1 MAVSPAAGLLLVAV
15 HGVGGVG
22 ERGVAQRGDDAVL
35 PVEVLGGH
43 AGGGVLQI
51 LRGGIDVRVER
62 HEGVERVGTVGDPLQ
77 GAAGLRTV
85 RADLHDGQLALTV
98 DADRAEHVA
107 GVFVAQ
113 LAVRIVGGALVVR
126 AEHVLDVLDGDLA
139 FRLAGPRDVVAH
151 RLVVGVRTVP
161 HLVVRVE
168 EALHDPGAR
177 RVVDV
182 VGVGVGAERV
192 ARVERGGRLHG
203 QVQMVLGDPLGHV
216 GGAHVVLL
224 VAQGVLQI
232 ELVDAQ
238 LIRHRDVRLVRHA
251 LGDPMVAADGLQPPD
266 LVDVGERDAVHLI
279 GAVLLQQRAQAQ
291 HTLTRGLDIRQDQ
304 RQEILLADAAGDLG
318 HIAVLAFLALGRHEL
333 HERVGAQHALVG
345 GQGLGG
351 AHRHVGLVHAGLAP
365 DALLEVRVRHGG
377 VSHRIIRQV
386 DLHVA
391 QHAAVPPRLLL
402 GFDDDES
409 LRAELAVR
417 RILVAGDDRGA
428 VVAGIL
434 ADQNRGAGHVL
445 ASFRC
450 APSPPWG
457 GRPPC
462 GLADRTETI
471 LDQRHS
477 GCDRGSTTGRH
488 DRQTRLRPC
497 RSGRCRPGPGSRR
510 SRGWRAAAR

>member
-1 MAVSPAAGLLLVAV
+1 
-15 HGVGGVG
+15 
-22 ERGVAQRGDDAVL
+22 
-35 PVEVLGGH
+35 
-43 AGGGVLQI
+43 
-51 LRGGIDVRVER
+51 
-62 HEGVERVGTVGDPLQ
+62 
-77 GAAGLRTV
+77 
-85 RADLHDGQLALTV
+85 
-98 DADRAEHVA
+98 
-107 GVFVAQ
+107 
-113 LAVRIVGGALVVR
+113 
-126 AEHVLDVLDGDLA
+126 
-139 FRLAGPRDVVAH
+139 
-151 RLVVGVRTVP
+151 
-161 HLVVRVE
+161 
-168 EALHDPGAR
+168 
-177 RVVDV
+177 
-182 VGVGVGAERV
+182 
-192 ARVERGGRLHG
+192 
-203 QVQMVLGDPLGHV
+203 
-216 GGAHVVLL
+216 
-224 VAQGVLQI
+224 
-232 ELVDAQ
+232 
-238 LIRHRDVRLVRHA
+238 
-251 LGDPMVAADGLQPPD
+251 MVAADGLQPPD